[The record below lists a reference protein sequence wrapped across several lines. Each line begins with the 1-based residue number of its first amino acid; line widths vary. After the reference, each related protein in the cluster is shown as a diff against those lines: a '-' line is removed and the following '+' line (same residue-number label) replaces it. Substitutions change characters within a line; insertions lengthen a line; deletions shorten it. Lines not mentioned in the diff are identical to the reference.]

1 MNLLTWASRKRFPYE
16 PLIKVEISK
25 NHLIHNLHEF
35 KKLAPRDSEGHALI
49 APVLKSNAYGHGM
62 FEIAQILQ
70 HESDQHGGM
79 PFCIVDSYFEAIALR
94 AKGFTLPL
102 LVIGYTRPETIR
114 SSNLR
119 DVAFTVTSL
128 ETLRTIAEQKVERW
142 SSTEGKLGFR
152 SLKFRFRPKI
162 LHIHLKIDTGMHRQG
177 ILPSEIEEA
186 ISLIQHDS
194 AGKRP
199 LMLEGICSHLCD
211 ADNAD
216 ETFTESQTHLWNK
229 IVDRF
234 RHEFKTLKYIH
245 LSATD
250 GHRFTHDIA
259 ANVSRLGIGLYGLSE
274 NESLNHKLAL
284 LPVLEMKTIITGVKH
299 IKEGDT
305 VGYGNTF
312 KAQSDMTI
320 ATVPVGY
327 YEGIDRRL
335 SNIGTILVGATRIPC
350 RIIGR
355 ISMNIIILDIT
366 QVNNINVGDE
376 AVAISAQSS
385 DENSIV
391 NMAKKCGTISYEI
404 AVHIPA
410 QLKKVIV

>member
-1 MNLLTWASRKRFPYE
+1 MNILTWASRKRFPYE

-35 KKLAPRDSEGHALI
+35 RKLAPKDSSGFALV

-62 FEIAQILQ
+62 CEIAQILQ
-70 HESDQHGGM
+70 HEQHI

-94 AKGFTLPL
+94 AKGFALPL
-102 LVIGYTRPETIR
+102 LIIGYTRPETIR
-114 SSNLR
+114 SSNLT
-119 DVAFTVTSL
+119 DVAFTITSL
-128 ETLRTIAEQKVERW
+128 DTLRIIAEQKTERW
-142 SSTEGKLGFR
+142 PSTEGRLGFR
-152 SLKFRFRPKI
+152 SPNFRFRPK
-162 LHIHLKIDTGMHRQG
+162 LVHIHLKIDTGMNRQG
-177 ILPSEIEEA
+177 ILPSEVEEA
-186 ISLIQHDS
+186 INLIQHDS

-199 LMLEGICSHLCD
+199 VVLEGICSHLSD

-229 IVDRF
+229 IVERF
-234 RHEFKTLKYIH
+234 RHDFKTLKYIH
-245 LSATD
+245 LAATD

-274 NESLNHKLAL
+274 NEQLNRKLAL
-284 LPVLEMKTIITGVKH
+284 MPVLEMKTIITGIKH

-312 KAQSDMTI
+312 KAQKDMTI
-320 ATVPVGY
+320 ATIPVGY

-335 SNIGTILVGATRIPC
+335 SNIGSILVGLQRAPC
-350 RIIGR
+350 PIIGR
-355 ISMNIIILDIT
+355 VSMNIVIIDVSKMHDLKI
-366 QVNNINVGDE
+366 GDE
-376 AVAISAQSS
+376 VVAISGKST
-385 DENSIV
+385 DENSV
-391 NMAKKCGTISYEI
+391 VGMAKKCGTISYEI

-410 QLKKVIV
+410 QLKRVVV